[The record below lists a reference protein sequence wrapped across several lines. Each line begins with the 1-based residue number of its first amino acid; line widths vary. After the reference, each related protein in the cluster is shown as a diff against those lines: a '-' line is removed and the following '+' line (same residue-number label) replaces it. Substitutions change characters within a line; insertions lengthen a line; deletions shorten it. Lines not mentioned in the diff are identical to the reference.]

1 MESKMRSRK
10 LFDRFK
16 LIRAKARATV
26 GQSPASKVV
35 PDKRSQIR
43 VRVENN
49 EMAALA
55 RREEE

>member
-1 MESKMRSRK
+1 MRKRK
-10 LFDRFK
+10 VFDRFTQ
-16 LIRAKARATV
+16 IRATARATV
-26 GQSPASKVV
+26 GQPPSSKVV

-43 VRVENN
+43 VRVEKN